1 MVEKPN
7 IDLSSEY
14 ENYKIFPP
22 KEQIFRAIDNMDPQK
37 LKVVIIGQDPYH
49 GEGQANGLAFSVN
62 VGIPLP
68 PSLKNIFKEINNEFG
83 YPFMPTHGDLTSWE
97 EQGVLL
103 INAILTVRE
112 GQPASHHKLGWEQY
126 TDAVIRDI
134 EATIDTPV
142 VYMLWGN
149 FAQKKEE
156 LITNKNRL
164 ILKAVHPS
172 PLSASRGFFE
182 CGHFLKANEWL
193 KANGVEGINWQI
205 T

>member
-83 YPFMPTHGDLTSWE
+83 YAFMPTHGDLTSWE

-172 PLSASRGFFE
+172 PLSASRGFFG